1 VSTVASRRHD
11 AHRRSLSPVWAAV
24 SLLGVAL
31 VAWIVTAERMRGMD
45 EGPGTH
51 LGGLG
56 WYLGV
61 WVTMTAA
68 MMLPSAT
75 PAALGVAR
83 AARGLATVLFAAAYL
98 AVWTAYGLAAYGV
111 YRLVTAFDSDWLAWD
126 RGGPFVVG
134 GAIAA
139 AGLYELTPLKE
150 LLLGRCRRIDH
161 AEPGALRAGLRNGV
175 ECVGCCFGL
184 MAVLFAVGVMS
195 VFWMAVVAGVI
206 FAQKVLPFGM
216 RLPRAVGAALVTLG
230 IVVALAPS
238 SVPWLTEPDEAPA
251 MQTEMKMS

>member
-1 VSTVASRRHD
+1 MAVSRRED
-11 AHRRSLSPVWAAV
+11 ALRRSLSPVWGAV
-24 SLLGVAL
+24 LLLGGAL

-68 MMLPSAT
+68 MMLPSAM
-75 PAALGVAR
+75 PAALDVAR
-83 AARGLATVLFAAAYL
+83 ASRGLAAVFFAAGYL
-98 AVWTAYGLAAYGV
+98 AVWTAFGLAAYAV
-111 YRLVTAFDSDWLAWD
+111 YRLATAFDTAWLAWD
-126 RGGPFVVG
+126 QAGPYVVG
-134 GAIAA
+134 GAIVA

-150 LLLGRCRRIDH
+150 RLLSRCRRMDR
-161 AEPGALRAGLRNGV
+161 AGRGALRAGLRNGV

-195 VFWMAVVAGVI
+195 IFWMAVVAGVI
-206 FAQKVLPFGM
+206 FAQKVLPSGM
-216 RLPRAVGAALVTLG
+216 RLPRAVGAALIAFG
-230 IVVALAPS
+230 ILVAVAPS
-238 SVPWLTEPDEAPA
+238 SVPWLTEPDKAPA
-251 MQTEMKMS
+251 TQMKMEVS

>member
-1 VSTVASRRHD
+1 MSTVVSRRED
-11 AHRRSLSPVWAAV
+11 ALRRSLSPVWGAFL
-24 SLLGVAL
+24 LLGGAL
-31 VAWIVTAERMRGMD
+31 VAWVVTVERMRGMD

-75 PAALGVAR
+75 PAALEVAR
-83 AARGLATVLFAAAYL
+83 GSRGLATVLFAAGYL

-111 YRLVTAFDSDWLAWD
+111 YRLVTAFDTDWLAWD
-126 RGGPFVVG
+126 RGGPYVVG
-134 GAIAA
+134 GTIVA

-150 LLLGRCRRIDH
+150 LLLGRCRRIDP
-161 AEPGALRAGLRNGV
+161 AKPAAVRVGLRNGV

-195 VFWMAVVAGVI
+195 IFWMAVVAGVI

-216 RLPRAVGAALVTLG
+216 RLPRAVGVALVALG
-230 IVVALAPS
+230 ILVALAPS

-251 MQTEMKMS
+251 MQMEMR

>member
-1 VSTVASRRHD
+1 MSTVASRRHRGL
-11 AHRRSLSPVWAAV
+11 RRSLSPAWGAFL
-24 SLLGVAL
+24 LLGGAL
-31 VAWIVTAERMRGMD
+31 VAWVVTVERMRGMD

-61 WVTMTAA
+61 WVTMSAA
-68 MMLPSAT
+68 MMLPSAA
-75 PAALGVAR
+75 PAALDVAR
-83 AARGLATVLFAAAYL
+83 GSCRLAIVLFAAGYL
-98 AVWTAYGLAAYGV
+98 AVWTAYGLAAYGA
-111 YRLVTAFDSDWLAWD
+111 YRLVTAFDTDWLAWD
-126 RGGPFVVG
+126 RGGPYVVG
-134 GAIAA
+134 GTIVA

-161 AEPGALRAGLRNGV
+161 AQPAAVRAGLRNGV

-184 MAVLFAVGVMS
+184 MAVLFAVGAMS
-195 VFWMAVVAGVI
+195 IFWMAVVAGVI

-230 IVVALAPS
+230 ILVAVAPS
-238 SVPWLTEPDEAPA
+238 SVPWLTQPDEAPA
-251 MQTEMKMS
+251 MQMEMQ

>member
-1 VSTVASRRHD
+1 VSTVVSQRED
-11 AHRRSLSPVWAAV
+11 ALRRSLSPVWGAA
-24 SLLGVAL
+24 LLLSGAL
-31 VAWIVTAERMRGMD
+31 VAWIVTVERMRGMD
-45 EGPGTH
+45 DGPGTH

-75 PAALGVAR
+75 PAALDVAR
-83 AARGLATVLFAAAYL
+83 ASRGLATVLFAAGYL

-111 YRLVTAFDSDWLAWD
+111 YRLVTAFDTDWLAWD
-126 RGGPFVVG
+126 RAGPYAVG
-134 GAIAA
+134 GTIVA

-150 LLLGRCRRIDH
+150 VLLGRCRRIER
-161 AEPGALRAGLRNGV
+161 AKPGALRAGLRNGV

-195 VFWMAVVAGVI
+195 IFWMAVVAGVI

-216 RLPRAVGAALVTLG
+216 RLPRAVGAALVALG
-230 IVVALAPS
+230 ILVAVAPS

-251 MQTEMKMS
+251 MQMEMR

>member
-1 VSTVASRRHD
+1 MSTVVSRRED
-11 AHRRSLSPVWAAV
+11 ALRRSLSPVWAAV
-24 SLLGVAL
+24 LLVGGAL
-31 VAWIVTAERMRGMD
+31 VAWIVTVERMRGMD

-75 PAALGVAR
+75 PAALDVAR
-83 AARGLATVLFAAAYL
+83 ASRGLATVLFAAGYL
-98 AVWTAYGLAAYGV
+98 ALWTAYGLAAYGL
-111 YRLVTAFDSDWLAWD
+111 YRMVTAFDTGWLAWD
-126 RGGPFVVG
+126 RAGPYVVG
-134 GAIAA
+134 GTIVA
-139 AGLYELTPLKE
+139 AGIYELTPLKE
-150 LLLGRCRRIDH
+150 LLLGRCRRIDP
-161 AEPGALRAGLRNGV
+161 AKPGAVRAGLCNGL

-195 VFWMAVVAGVI
+195 IFWMAVVAGVI

-216 RLPRAVGAALVTLG
+216 RFPRAVGAALVALG
-230 IVVALAPS
+230 IWVAVSPA
-238 SVPWLTEPDEAPA
+238 SVPWLTEPDHAPI
-251 MQTEMKMS
+251 QMKMEMS